1 MAHTVSNDFAVQMDT
16 SALVGDRSEWD
27 RKVRSDLATELEG
40 RFPGPAFSVLGA
52 QRMLA
57 IKGYRELKRWM
68 EQEVGTKQGEE
79 ALRGCA
85 RDSRLH
91 ARPGLASA
99 TWLSPT
105 TMDQGWNDALE
116 SVASIIR
123 KALGECG
130 PRGDAV
136 QHAMH
141 WLRGLVR
148 GYVVHE
154 MTGSFVKPVDLDHGF
169 ELGCAACR
177 CCARNPAQT
186 AGRTQQHLRSVLPS
200 KAGRVS

>member
-1 MAHTVSNDFAVQMDT
+1 MTFSVSNDFAVQMDT

-27 RKVRSDLATELEG
+27 RKVRTDLAAELEG
-40 RFPGPAFSVLGA
+40 QFPGPAFSVLGV

-57 IKGYRELKRWM
+57 IKGYRELRRWM
-68 EQEVGTKQGEE
+68 EQEVGNGKGEE

-85 RDSRLH
+85 RAIRAYVH
-91 ARPGLASA
+91 ERPGLASA

-105 TMDQGWNDALE
+105 TKDKEWNDALE

-130 PRGDAV
+130 LHGEAA

-169 ELGCAACR
+169 ELGISIF
-177 CCARNPAQT
+177 
-186 AGRTQQHLRSVLPS
+186 LRGLSVLREECGTIDTHAPALS
-200 KAGRVS
+200 PCSI